1 MRNSPL
7 SPEAW
12 MLDLF
17 SSKAAR
23 SGAVIRRKVR
33 DVERYVGLEKLA
45 RELDRRGY
53 HAVINAGQLV
63 IFCNREPVRM
73 LQAPL
78 SFKESGTETF
88 KVSGPRNRGA

>member
-1 MRNSPL
+1 
-7 SPEAW
+7 

-23 SGAVIRRKVR
+23 SGAVIRRKAR
-33 DVERYVGLEKLA
+33 DVERYVGLERFA
-45 RELDRRGY
+45 DELDRRGY

-73 LQAPL
+73 LKAPL
-78 SFKESGTETF
+78 SFKESGPETF
-88 KVSGPRNRGA
+88 KVSEALNNGR